1 MKAKVL
7 DLLISD
13 NNPNTTTSIAPLLI
27 SVLFLS
33 VLSGILAAFGNVI
46 LLIALLGLFGLL
58 FVLAAPVA
66 WTIWIIFLAAFLITG
81 PSAYFVRLS
90 QLQWFTV
97 LVNVALL
104 LPVLLHLLHSK
115 TSILSSQISKDFF

>member
-81 PSAYFVRLS
+81 PSAFLDE
-90 QLQWFTV
+90 LNPT
-97 LVNVALL
+97 
-104 LPVLLHLLHSK
+104 
-115 TSILSSQISKDFF
+115 